1 MAGFFIVFATFK
13 LIALRE
19 FAEAFYD
26 RWNMDYANSITRNV
40 SHGLFRGW
48 CTSKT
53 HKSWKISMRFH
64 WHFHKVPFDFG
75 MSLPAFLM
83 LLTQYR

>member
-40 SHGLFRGW
+40 SYGLFWGW

-53 HKSWKISMRFH
+53 HKR
-64 WHFHKVPFDFG
+64 
-75 MSLPAFLM
+75 
-83 LLTQYR
+83 